1 MCDEIKFNQSKNMKF
16 TDYFKSDSQEFLSP
30 QIKDSQLKAGD
41 FPLELQAQPKQV
53 IRFLIEN
60 AGLSFNRSL
69 YRLFTPADITKWN
82 KNVCKLFPDFEHEI
96 ICFGFDWL
104 GRIFA
109 LDKSRIENKQMQVVL
124 LDPSSAEA
132 FEIPCGFSDFHDIEL
147 VNYAEQ
153 ALAEEFFNEYLQ
165 QNNPQPGYNQCISY
179 IMPIFLGG
187 DDCLHNLVCS
197 DMEIYWEVC
206 SEMLASAV
214 RQAQRD
220 SDFEDENFD
229 EID

>member
-1 MCDEIKFNQSKNMKF
+1 MKF
-16 TDYFKSDSQEFLSP
+16 SDYFKSDATEYQSP
-30 QIKDSQLKAGD
+30 QLENSQLKAGD
-41 FPLELQAQPKQV
+41 FSLELQAQGKQ
-53 IRFLIEN
+53 ITRFMIDN
-60 AGLSFNRSL
+60 AGRSFNQSL
-69 YRLFTPADITKWN
+69 YRIFMPADISKWN
-82 KNVCKLFPDFEHEI
+82 KKVCKLFPDFENEV

-109 LDKSRIENKQMQVVL
+109 LDKSRIQNKQMQVVL

-132 FEIPCGFSDFHDIEL
+132 FEIPCDFNEFHNNEL

-153 ALAEEFFNEYLQ
+153 ALAEEFYKEYLQ

-179 IMPIFLGG
+179 ITPIFLGG
-187 DDCLHNLVCS
+187 DDYLHNLVCS

-220 SDFEDENFD
+220 SEFEEDFEDLD
-229 EID
+229 